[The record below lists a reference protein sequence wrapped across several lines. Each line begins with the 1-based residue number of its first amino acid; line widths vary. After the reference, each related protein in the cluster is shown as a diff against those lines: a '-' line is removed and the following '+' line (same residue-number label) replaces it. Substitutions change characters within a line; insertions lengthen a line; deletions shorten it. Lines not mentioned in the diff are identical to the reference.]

1 MESQHWENN
10 AKIAVMVTLML
21 ETWSEGKAPSYSS
34 MTTPLKPGTLDTQ
47 GISWS
52 EYGGRTGIWRIMRI
66 LDEFGI
72 KATVC
77 ASGRSVELF
86 PEAVKEV
93 ARKGH
98 EVAGHS
104 YTQDMLLCYLSLEEE
119 RNVIRKCC
127 GLIEGAT
134 GAKPVGWLSPR
145 GTPTEHT
152 AELLAEEGFL
162 WHGDHNDVD
171 LPYVVDTAKGPL
183 VAIPQSNFADN
194 RVLRGNPRDYF
205 QVYKDTFDYLYNT
218 EPIGVVNLTV
228 HSHWGGRPL
237 MSAIIREVLKYIKG
251 FSQVWFA
258 GHDDVARWVMNHPVT
273 SHR

>member
-251 FSQVWFA
+251 FSHVWFA

>member
-1 MESQHWENN
+1 
-10 AKIAVMVTLML
+10 MVTLML

-72 KATVC
+72 KASVV

-104 YTQDMLLCYLSLEEE
+104 YTQDMLLCYLSPEEE
-119 RNVIRKCC
+119 RDVIRKCC

-134 GAKPVGWLSPR
+134 GTKPVGWLSPR

-152 AELLAEEGFL
+152 AEYLAEEGFL

-251 FSQVWFA
+251 FSHVWFA

-273 SHR
+273 PYR

>member
-93 ARKGH
+93 TRKGH

>member
-72 KATVC
+72 KASVV

-104 YTQDMLLCYLSLEEE
+104 YTQDMLLCYLSPEEE
-119 RNVIRKCC
+119 RDVIRKCC

-134 GAKPVGWLSPR
+134 GTKPVGWLSPR

-152 AELLAEEGFL
+152 AEYLAEEGFL

-237 MSAIIREVLKYIKG
+237 MSAIIREVLKYLKG

-273 SHR
+273 PYR

>member
-1 MESQHWENN
+1 MENQHWENN
-10 AKIAVMVTLML
+10 ARIAVMLTVML

-34 MTTPLKPGTLDTQ
+34 MTTPLKPGTLDRQ

-72 KATVC
+72 KASVC
-77 ASGRSVELF
+77 VSGRSVEIF

-93 ARKGH
+93 HRRGH
-98 EVAGHS
+98 EVVGHS
-104 YTQDMLLCYLSLEEE
+104 YTQDALLCYLSLDEE
-119 RNVIRKCC
+119 RSVIRKCC
-127 GLIEGAT
+127 ELIEGGT
-134 GAKPVGWLSPR
+134 GARPVGWLSPR

-152 AELLAEEGFL
+152 ADILAEEGFL

-171 LPYVVDTAKGPL
+171 LPYVVKTAKGPL

-205 QVYKDTFDYLYNT
+205 EVYKDTFDYLYNT
-218 EPIGVVNLTV
+218 EPIAVLNLTV

-237 MSAIIREVLKYIKG
+237 MSAQVREVLKYIKG
-251 FSQVWFA
+251 FSHVWFA
-258 GHDDVARWVMNHPVT
+258 GHDDVARWVLNHPVT
-273 SHR
+273 PIR